1 MIYVVLTNNQTCLLC
16 DKEEALKFSKIIKGN
31 FVEFK
36 NYNEYKSEIR
46 CLDESIKTNNEKSID
61 RNIET
66 SVSNNVSNN
75 NSNLFYPLITYGKQ
89 IHIFNNW
96 SEVKEY
102 QKLNKGKEIKPSRV
116 KKFESRDK
124 A

>member
-1 MIYVVLTNNQTCLLC
+1 M
-16 DKEEALKFSKIIKGN
+16 
-31 FVEFK
+31 
-36 NYNEYKSEIR
+36 
-46 CLDESIKTNNEKSID
+46 
-61 RNIET
+61 
-66 SVSNNVSNN
+66 
-75 NSNLFYPLITYGKQ
+75 ITYGKQ

-124 A
+124 ALAWTSMMADWKYGAIKKAKARNDYSAFAMLWSDGAIENK